1 MNKLTTLKTAAAQL
15 GIILALVGSAMFAL
29 DVGLSEMWNI
39 IAGNQVSTSTQQIF
53 SGAPDMVD
61 RVTVALMGA
70 TLASSIG
77 LISISRSNPQAVN
90 TVLRYAPWLGL
101 AVGLSQFSTE
111 VVDIITGEFDFSTAS
126 DATAGML
133 LAVTGWVMSGATS
146 LLGNR

>member
-1 MNKLTTLKTAAAQL
+1 MTTLKTAAAQL

-39 IAGNQVSTSTQQIF
+39 IAGNQVSQDTQSIF

-70 TLASSIG
+70 TIASSIG
-77 LISISRSNPQAVN
+77 LITISRSNPQAVN

-101 AVGLSQFSTE
+101 AVGLTQFSTE

>member
-1 MNKLTTLKTAAAQL
+1 MATLKNAAAQL

-39 IAGNQVSTSTQQIF
+39 IAGNQVGQQTQTIF

-70 TLASSIG
+70 TLASAAG
-77 LISISRSNPQAVN
+77 LVTISRSNPEAVN

-101 AVGLSQFSTE
+101 AVGLTQFSTE
-111 VVDIITGEFDFSTAS
+111 VIDIITGDFDFSTAS

-146 LLGNR
+146 LLGNRR

>member
-1 MNKLTTLKTAAAQL
+1 MATLKNAAAQL

-29 DVGLSEMWNI
+29 DVGLSETWNI
-39 IAGNQVSTSTQQIF
+39 IAGNTVTQETQSVF
-53 SGAPDMVD
+53 QGAPDMVD

-70 TLASSIG
+70 TLASSVG
-77 LISISRSNPQAVN
+77 LITISRSNPQAVN

-101 AVGLSQFSTE
+101 AVGLTQFSTE

>member
-1 MNKLTTLKTAAAQL
+1 MATLKNAAAQL

>member
-1 MNKLTTLKTAAAQL
+1 MTTVKTAAAQL
-15 GIILALVGSAMFAL
+15 GIILALIGSAMFAL

-39 IAGNQVSTSTQQIF
+39 VAGNTVSQDTAGIF
-53 SGAPDMVD
+53 AGSPDMID

-70 TLASSIG
+70 TIASSIG
-77 LISISRSNPQAVN
+77 LITISRSNPEAVN

-101 AVGLSQFSTE
+101 AVGLTQFSTE
-111 VVDIITGEFDFSTAS
+111 VVDIITGEYDFSAVG

-146 LLGNR
+146 LLGNRK

>member
-1 MNKLTTLKTAAAQL
+1 MATLKNAAAQL

-39 IAGNQVSTSTQQIF
+39 IAGNQVGQQTQTIF

-70 TLASSIG
+70 TLASAAG
-77 LISISRSNPQAVN
+77 LITISRSNPEAVN

-101 AVGLSQFSTE
+101 AVGLTQFSTE

-146 LLGNR
+146 LLGNRK

>member
-1 MNKLTTLKTAAAQL
+1 
-15 GIILALVGSAMFAL
+15 
-29 DVGLSEMWNI
+29 MWNI

-70 TLASSIG
+70 TIASSIG

>member
-1 MNKLTTLKTAAAQL
+1 MATLKNAAAQL

-39 IAGNQVSTSTQQIF
+39 IAGNQVAQSTQQIF

-70 TLASSIG
+70 TLASSVG
-77 LISISRSNPQAVN
+77 LITISRSNPEAVN

-146 LLGNR
+146 LLGNRR

>member
-1 MNKLTTLKTAAAQL
+1 MTTLKTAAAQL

>member
-1 MNKLTTLKTAAAQL
+1 MTTLKTAAAQL

-70 TLASSIG
+70 TIASSIG

>member
-1 MNKLTTLKTAAAQL
+1 MATLKNAAAQL

-39 IAGNQVSTSTQQIF
+39 IAGNQVAQSTQQIF

-70 TLASSIG
+70 TLASSVG
-77 LISISRSNPQAVN
+77 LITISRSNPEAVN

-101 AVGLSQFSTE
+101 AVGLTQFSTE

-146 LLGNR
+146 LLGNRR

>member
-1 MNKLTTLKTAAAQL
+1 MATLKNAAAQL

-39 IAGNQVSTSTQQIF
+39 IAGNQVGQQTQTIF

-70 TLASSIG
+70 TLASAAG
-77 LISISRSNPQAVN
+77 LITISRSNPDAVN

-101 AVGLSQFSTE
+101 AVGATQFSTE

-146 LLGNR
+146 LLGNRK

>member
-1 MNKLTTLKTAAAQL
+1 MATLKNAAAQL

-39 IAGNQVSTSTQQIF
+39 IAGNQVAQQTQTIF

-70 TLASSIG
+70 TLASAAG
-77 LISISRSNPQAVN
+77 LVTISRSNPEAVN

-101 AVGLSQFSTE
+101 AVGLTQFSTE
-111 VVDIITGEFDFSTAS
+111 VSDIIMGEFDFSTAS

-146 LLGNR
+146 LLGNRK

>member
-1 MNKLTTLKTAAAQL
+1 MATLKNAAAQL

-29 DVGLSEMWNI
+29 DVGLSETWNI
-39 IAGNQVSTSTQQIF
+39 IAGNTVTQETQSVF
-53 SGAPDMVD
+53 QGAPDMVD
-61 RVTVALMGA
+61 RITVALMGA
-70 TLASSIG
+70 TLASSVG
-77 LISISRSNPQAVN
+77 LITISRSNPQAVN

-101 AVGLSQFSTE
+101 AVGLTQFSTE

>member
-1 MNKLTTLKTAAAQL
+1 MTTLKTAAAQL
-15 GIILALVGSAMFAL
+15 GIILALIGSAMFAL

-39 IAGNQVSTSTQQIF
+39 IAGNQVANDTAAIF
-53 SGAPDMVD
+53 QGAPDMVD

-70 TLASSIG
+70 TIASSVG
-77 LISISRSNPQAVN
+77 LITISRSNPEAVN

-101 AVGLSQFSTE
+101 AVGLTQFSTE
-111 VVDIITGEFDFSTAS
+111 VVDIITGEYDFSTVG

-146 LLGNR
+146 LLGNRK

>member
-1 MNKLTTLKTAAAQL
+1 MATLKNAAAQL

-39 IAGNQVSTSTQQIF
+39 IAGNQVAQSTQTIF

-70 TLASSIG
+70 TIASSVG
-77 LISISRSNPQAVN
+77 LITISRSNPEAVN

-101 AVGLSQFSTE
+101 AVGLTQFSTE

-146 LLGNR
+146 LLGNRK

>member
-1 MNKLTTLKTAAAQL
+1 MTTLKTAAAQL
-15 GIILALVGSAMFAL
+15 GIILALIGSAMFAL

-39 IAGNQVSTSTQQIF
+39 VAGNQVANDTAAIF
-53 SGAPDMVD
+53 SGSPDMVD

-70 TLASSIG
+70 TIASSIG
-77 LISISRSNPQAVN
+77 LISISRSNPDAVN

-101 AVGLSQFSTE
+101 AVGLTQFSTE
-111 VVDIITGEFDFSTAS
+111 VVDIISGEFDFSAVG

-146 LLGNR
+146 LLGNRK

>member
-1 MNKLTTLKTAAAQL
+1 MATLKNAAAQL

-29 DVGLSEMWNI
+29 DVGLSETWNI
-39 IAGNQVSTSTQQIF
+39 IAGNTVTQETQSVF
-53 SGAPDMVD
+53 QGAPDMVD
-61 RVTVALMGA
+61 RITVALMGA
-70 TLASSIG
+70 TIASSVG
-77 LISISRSNPQAVN
+77 LITISRSNPEAVN

-101 AVGLSQFSTE
+101 AVGLTQFSTE

>member
-1 MNKLTTLKTAAAQL
+1 MATLKNAAAQL

-39 IAGNQVSTSTQQIF
+39 IASNDVSHETRQIF
-53 SGAPDMVD
+53 QGSPDMVD

-70 TLASSIG
+70 TLASAAG
-77 LISISRSNPQAVN
+77 LITISRSNPEAVN

-101 AVGLSQFSTE
+101 AVGLTQFSTE
-111 VVDIITGEFDFSTAS
+111 VIDIITGEFDFSTAS

-146 LLGNR
+146 LLGNRK

>member
-1 MNKLTTLKTAAAQL
+1 MATLKNAAAQL

-39 IAGNQVSTSTQQIF
+39 IAGNQVGQQTQTIF

-70 TLASSIG
+70 TLASSVG
-77 LISISRSNPQAVN
+77 LITISRSNPEAVN

-146 LLGNR
+146 LLGNRR

>member
-1 MNKLTTLKTAAAQL
+1 MATLKNAAAQL

-39 IAGNQVSTSTQQIF
+39 IAGNQVGQQTQTIF

-70 TLASSIG
+70 TLASAAG
-77 LISISRSNPQAVN
+77 LVTISRSNPEAVN

-101 AVGLSQFSTE
+101 AVGLTQFSTE

-146 LLGNR
+146 LLGNRK

>member
-1 MNKLTTLKTAAAQL
+1 MATLKNAAAQL

-39 IAGNQVSTSTQQIF
+39 IAGNQVGQSTQQIF

-70 TLASSIG
+70 TLASSVG
-77 LISISRSNPQAVN
+77 LITISRSNPEAVN

-146 LLGNR
+146 LLGNRR

>member
-1 MNKLTTLKTAAAQL
+1 MATLKNAAAQL

-39 IAGNQVSTSTQQIF
+39 IAGNQVGQQTQTIF

-70 TLASSIG
+70 TLASAAG
-77 LISISRSNPQAVN
+77 LVTISRSNPEAVN

-101 AVGLSQFSTE
+101 AVGLTQFSTE
-111 VVDIITGEFDFSTAS
+111 VIDIITGEFDFSTAS

-146 LLGNR
+146 LLGNRR

>member
-1 MNKLTTLKTAAAQL
+1 MATLKNAAAQL

-29 DVGLSEMWNI
+29 DVGLSETWNI
-39 IAGNQVSTSTQQIF
+39 IAGNTVTQDTQSVF
-53 SGAPDMVD
+53 QGAPDMVD
-61 RVTVALMGA
+61 RITVALMGA
-70 TLASSIG
+70 TLASSVG
-77 LISISRSNPQAVN
+77 LITISRSNPQAVN

-101 AVGLSQFSTE
+101 AVGLTQFSTE

>member
-1 MNKLTTLKTAAAQL
+1 MATLKTAAAQL

-70 TLASSIG
+70 TIASSIG
-77 LISISRSNPQAVN
+77 LISISRSNPDAVN